1 MSNTRL
7 LAICGH
13 FESRSSPPQKK
24 TRNGPRPRRSC
35 TNAALYA
42 PPLMRA
48 MSASCSALTRSSDS
62 YSTCRRSS
70 SRRRSRA
77 AADFTAESRRRRSD
91 SAAAWLRLPTARSF
105 SRSVAAAFRVAFHRG
120 FGRVRRAGTER
131 ASARETG
138 EIDTRRA
145 TRRRNTRRRRA
156 ETGET
161 TRPKGPPSLR
171 REHFFTQKTT
181 RSFVRA
187 RDARRRRET
196 YLSVHRVHHGGDRI
210 AELRHLVAE
219 VARGLRELLRPRVL
233 LRVQH
238 ADAVR
243 LGGRGRGGGGADE
256 MTVRMCLRCVAA

>member
-1 MSNTRL
+1 M
-7 LAICGH
+7 C
-13 FESRSSPPQKK
+13 QKK

-77 AADFTAESRRRRSD
+77 AADFTAESRLRRSD
-91 SAAAWLRLPTARSF
+91 AAAAWLRLPTARSF

-120 FGRVRRAGTER
+120 FGRERRAGTER
-131 ASARETG
+131 ASARETRV
-138 EIDTRRA
+138 DTRRA
-145 TRRRNTRRRRA
+145 TRRRSTRRRRA

-161 TRPKGPPSLR
+161 TRLKGPPSLR
-171 REHFFTQKTT
+171 REKTVKKKTT
-181 RSFVRA
+181 RSFVRV

-256 MTVRMCLRCVAA
+256 MTVRMRLRCVAA

>member
-1 MSNTRL
+1 M
-7 LAICGH
+7 C
-13 FESRSSPPQKK
+13 QKK

-77 AADFTAESRRRRSD
+77 AADFTAEARLRRSD

-120 FGRVRRAGTER
+120 FGRKRRAGTER

-138 EIDTRRA
+138 GVDTRRA

-161 TRPKGPPSLR
+161 TRLKGPPSLR
-171 REHFFTQKTT
+171 REKTGFTKKK
-181 RSFVRA
+181 RRGVSFA
-187 RDARRRRET
+187 SATPAEDARRTCRST
-196 YLSVHRVHHGGDRI
+196 ASTTVATVSLSCATLSQKSRAVSASSCVRAYFSESSTRTRYAWGDA
-210 AELRHLVAE
+210 AEEEGERT
-219 VARGLRELLRPRVL
+219 R
-233 LRVQH
+233 
-238 ADAVR
+238 
-243 LGGRGRGGGGADE
+243 
-256 MTVRMCLRCVAA
+256 